1 MKNKWKRM
9 ENKRIKNKRRNNSFF
24 LCAIIL
30 FTFFMVVGGSYAFLS
45 LTLFSEKTV
54 EVTTGVLATSFK
66 DGNAVTLENAYPMT
80 DSRGM
85 MTSPYEFE
93 VENTGDIKAKY
104 DIILEENRGRT
115 QLDKKYIKYSIKSSE
130 GGWSEP
136 VLLSTLNNLVL
147 EKGIEIEPGEKK
159 AYALRLWLDEK
170 ADNETQGKEY
180 QARIVINIV
189 QSDGSTTDITP
200 PMIHLAGDLS
210 IDVEENATFH
220 DPGVESVTD
229 DKDTL
234 DKNDVKVSYEYYD
247 GETTKTVD
255 GVDTSKRGV
264 YYIYYKIS
272 DQSGNEGARIRS
284 VNVYKK
290 DTEPPVIRL
299 KGESEIT
306 IERDSVY
313 EEQGAEAEK
322 NGEDFSSR
330 IVTVGEVNPKKQGIY
345 FIKYIV
351 TDKEGNTA
359 SIVRTVTVVKITWY
373 QVVYDYKTNGGSSV
387 SKEEA
392 KVRKGEKA
400 DFTVQAEKEGFI
412 FVGWNTN
419 KDATTGL
426 EDFVVEDDTTLYAI
440 YKKEAITYRVQ
451 FEGNGNTIDTTSK
464 NCTIGEVYNNGT
476 QEDSCTIT
484 TPTITAPS
492 ATPTVIGY
500 SSSASSHEKVIGSG
514 ESLRLTSSNQGSTY
528 YAQTRKDAISRT
540 VYFNANGNTISA
552 TSVSCSIGATYNGVS
567 QGSSCSAT
575 APTISAPSAT
585 PSIIGY
591 SNSSSSRIAVIGNSA
606 SFSITSSNHGA
617 TYYAQ
622 TMRGAVTRSVT
633 YSRGSGVS
641 AIGKTSDS
649 CSIAATYNGT
659 GQASSCAVS
668 LPSIS
673 SASGY
678 NTGFWS
684 TSSSASSGYAAGTSI
699 SLSSNATYYAR
710 ALDTT
715 KPVWSFVSS
724 NPSSGTIGSSN
735 TITITFKGTDTSGSV
750 TPTIAAGNITVKAGS
765 TTVSP
770 TTKTLS
776 AATSVTNG
784 KQYTLTLAGIK
795 EDGVVSIT
803 IAASTLKDGSGNT
816 NNAATLTTGVTVKS
830 VTVSKGNVKG
840 GSITL
845 GVTKASVGETVSFT
859 TSPTSGFTYQGA
871 TVVCEDTNKIIIAST
886 AKSFTTTSNCKT
898 PIVWPSWKKNDYTVW
913 WSGQTN
919 NTGGVGAF
927 KYDGITMMMSWNK
940 DNTTALSF
948 EGNNTG
954 MARGQA
960 TTANTYDVTDYAQLK
975 SGVWCLRG
983 AGFNMYIGLVKS
995 RTTWVNG
1002 GTFSSAKHSWS
1013 GTNNYQNIT
1022 ANISSATGSYYISS
1036 QMLVSIPSGG
1046 FYCTNDTMQ
1055 LLGKTYGYGDT
1066 GL

>member
-1 MKNKWKRM
+1 M
-9 ENKRIKNKRRNNSFF
+9 
-24 LCAIIL
+24 
-30 FTFFMVVGGSYAFLS
+30 
-45 LTLFSEKTV
+45 
-54 EVTTGVLATSFK
+54 
-66 DGNAVTLENAYPMT
+66 
-80 DSRGM
+80 
-85 MTSPYEFE
+85 
-93 VENTGDIKAKY
+93 
-104 DIILEENRGRT
+104 
-115 QLDKKYIKYSIKSSE
+115 
-130 GGWSEP
+130 SEP
-136 VLLSTLNNLVL
+136 VFLSALNNLVL

-170 ADNETQGKEY
+170 ADNEAQGKEY
-180 QARIVINIV
+180 QARIVINTV
-189 QSDGSTTDITP
+189 QSDGSTSDITP

-220 DPGVESVTD
+220 DPGVERVTD

-464 NCTIGEVYNNGT
+464 SCTIGEVYNNGT

-575 APTISAPSAT
+575 APVITAPSATPTIIGYSSSTSSRDKVVGSGESFSLTSSNQGSTYYAQTRKDAISRTVYFNANGNTISATSVSCSIGATYNGVSQGSSCSTTAPVITAPSAT

-591 SNSSSSRIAVIGNSA
+591 SNSSSSRTAVIGNSA

-699 SLSSNATYYAR
+699 SLSSNVTYYAR

-715 KPVWSFVSS
+715 RPYWSLSS
-724 NPSSGTIGSSN
+724 VTPSSGSLNN
-735 TITITFKGTDTSGSV
+735 TETSVTLVFTGYDSSGSV
-750 TPTIAAGNITVKAGS
+750 SSSLSVGHITVRVAGSAVSPPTKTLTHVSGTQYRLVLAGINKAGALSFEIAAG
-765 TTVSP
+765 
-770 TTKTLS
+770 
-776 AATSVTNG
+776 
-784 KQYTLTLAGIK
+784 TLT
-795 EDGVVSIT
+795 
-803 IAASTLKDGSGNT
+803 DGSGNT
-816 NNAATLTTGVTVKS
+816 SSTYSASTGLTLTVKNGWYTEGGCRVYYTSGVKS
-830 VTVSKGNVKG
+830 TGWKTI
-840 GSITL
+840 GS
-845 GVTKASVGETVSFT
+845 T
-859 TSPTSGFTYQGA
+859 TYHFQSNGCPSNGWLQDYGRTSS
-871 TVVCEDTNKIIIAST
+871 C
-886 AKSFTTTSNCKT
+886 
-898 PIVWPSWKKNDYTVW
+898 
-913 WSGQTN
+913 
-919 NTGGVGAF
+919 
-927 KYDGITMMMSWNK
+927 
-940 DNTTALSF
+940 
-948 EGNNTG
+948 
-954 MARGQA
+954 
-960 TTANTYDVTDYAQLK
+960 K
-975 SGVWCLRG
+975 SGWWYLENG
-983 AGFNMYIGLVKS
+983 AMAIGWREIGGEWYYMAKGDGLENKYQCIGTYPVGCMMTGYVYSFDYGCTGHYQFNSSGVMYRNTNVYD
-995 RTTWVNG
+995 
-1002 GTFSSAKHSWS
+1002 SSGCATK
-1013 GTNNYQNIT
+1013 TIT
-1022 ANISSATGSYYISS
+1022 GIAPQGS
-1036 QMLVSIPSGG
+1036 
-1046 FYCTNDTMQ
+1046 C
-1055 LLGKTYGYGDT
+1055 
-1066 GL
+1066 